1 MTQNNIITTSQ
12 GGVTGKGFQPGQSG
26 NPGGRPRGLASK
38 VREVTKDGAD
48 PILFLMDVLEGK
60 VTGTRVK
67 DRIEA
72 SKILLD
78 RGFGKATTVIEA
90 EVNHGKQ
97 NSSDNES
104 VYLSEK
110 QAVGMLKLIDE
121 LGIDGIAKLA
131 KHLDQGEIIEGAYT
145 DVGDGV

>member
-1 MTQNNIITTSQ
+1 
-12 GGVTGKGFQPGQSG
+12 
-26 NPGGRPRGLASK
+26 
-38 VREVTKDGAD
+38 
-48 PILFLMDVLEGK
+48 MDVLEGK
-60 VTGTRVK
+60 VAGTRVK

-97 NSSDNES
+97 NPSDNES

-145 DVGDGV
+145 GVGDGV